1 MGKGGVEQ
9 GCDFCAHEVDLHKS
23 FAVFTGPWP
32 DIVKVTW
39 QTELFNACS
48 TKRAFRQ
55 RSRFIGVVHDKDD
68 GCKCETTLKCI
79 AAGNSCG
86 ITRALVKQVRR

>member
-1 MGKGGVEQ
+1 MQGYTVGKGGMEQ

-23 FAVFTGPWP
+23 FAVFTGPRP

-48 TKRAFRQ
+48 AKCTFRQ
-55 RSRFIGVVHDKDD
+55 RSRFVGVAMSKVM
-68 GCKCETTLKCI
+68 L
-79 AAGNSCG
+79 
-86 ITRALVKQVRR
+86 